1 MTRSVVVLP
10 DPDGPSMVKNS
21 PAAMSRSTPST
32 ATTSP
37 YARRIP
43 ERRTAGAVAGSVPS
57 ALRRACVAKCFLENR
72 EPAVELVVGRRQRR
86 QEADDVA
93 VEAAGEK
100 DEAMLARVCDDA
112 LRRRGVSL
120 GELEREHRAQPANF
134 ADDRAAGG
142 DLVQPLA
149 QERRD
154 LLRSL
159 AEARR
164 GQLVEHRHGGGARN
178 RVA

>member
-1 MTRSVVVLP
+1 MTRSVVVFP

-43 ERRTAGAVAGSVPS
+43 DRRTAGAVAGSVSS

-72 EPAVELVVGRRQRR
+72 EPAVELVVGRRQGR

-100 DEAMLARVCDDA
+100 DQAALARACDDA
-112 LRRRGVSL
+112 LRGGGALLR
-120 GELEREHRAQPANF
+120 ELEREQGAQPADL
-134 ADDRAAGG
+134 ADNRA
-142 DLVQPLA
+142 PC
-149 QERRD
+149 RD
-154 LLRSL
+154 L
-159 AEARR
+159 
-164 GQLVEHRHGGGARN
+164 GQPPAQ
-178 RVA
+178 